1 MRDIGPYAKEERE
14 RDKPFLEYNRYQ
26 IYKSNNY
33 QKLENFEILHEKVP
47 KYASIEFQD
56 SNQLLL
62 HEQLDKFDEYRRLY
76 YMRNLW
82 MGDLN
87 KLKQTYYSFN

>member
-33 QKLENFEILHEKVP
+33 
-47 KYASIEFQD
+47 
-56 SNQLLL
+56 
-62 HEQLDKFDEYRRLY
+62 
-76 YMRNLW
+76 
-82 MGDLN
+82 
-87 KLKQTYYSFN
+87 